1 MAIGLYGP
9 EGLQWAGG
17 GNAAGVQVFVFLPG
31 TTTKAVL
38 YLDSEGE
45 FSLANPITSD
55 QSGRIAFYAQQGSY
69 DLVINSTRFAIN
81 ISDNVGDPPPK
92 LVQLADVQVSNPVD
106 GQAVVWEAA
115 TSRWKNKTIASGG
128 GGGGAST
135 YPIDGKVFSPNDYGA
150 VGDGVTDDYT
160 AVKQAWDA
168 AWAWLQAAPTVQ
180 EPYRDECTFYIPFG
194 KHYRVD
200 TSNAARLQTA
210 GQTRAI
216 LPIPMISR
224 TTSNKKTLRIMGAG
238 EHYVVRAAE
247 LAGTPRQVNPPCSL
261 FFDSGATVHAW
272 SGSTGL
278 PCAIGATDADMT
290 DFEGNTFSNV
300 HITLQD
306 ITLRQDDNPSLCAV
320 NLEQVST
327 CRVERVRFDV
337 VTVLDAAPL
346 CTNKTGA
353 ALLTPR
359 SNNNVA
365 ISLDKV
371 VFEGYYTGFPLAEH
385 GSAGDAIVLR
395 CTIGIVNRRPNSHH
409 GYVKMLKVEQC
420 PYGLTGYDPA
430 TTGVRKAYGWSGE
443 IAFLDFEDYAYN
455 GDFPEIYAPIYPGS
469 HFWDEDNVVTALVKM
484 DRINSEPATPTGI
497 GVVPLGETNS
507 AYVRGTANKLAL
519 WNRKQETAVTRLS
532 NDPAP
537 PAENVSLFGSTA
549 GPGVAFDNG
558 GNPICMCIEFRLT
571 AAGDIRGLRY
581 WRATASMPTNA
592 TGRIYKVSDQSEVA
606 GTQVTF
612 DGTGIVGGWVEELFA
627 TPVVPVIGDR
637 YIAEIRMPNGF
648 YTSTA
653 SYFDSGAGATGVTSS
668 ILRAENFSDFQ
679 APTPGQGSFKEGVH
693 GFPTNNGN
701 GANYWVDVIARPS

>member
-1 MAIGLYGP
+1 MEGVVAIGLYGP

-115 TSRWKNKTIASGG
+115 TSRWKNKTIA
-128 GGGGAST
+128 GGGAST

-150 VGDGVTDDYT
+150 VGDGVIDDYT

-224 TTSNKKTLRIMGAG
+224 TTSNKKTLRIMGVG

-306 ITLRQDDNPSLCAV
+306 ITIRQDDNPSLCAV

-612 DGTGIVGGWVEELFA
+612 DGTGIVGDWVEELFA

-648 YTSTA
+648 YTATA

-701 GANYWVDVIARPS
+701 GANYWVDVIARPA